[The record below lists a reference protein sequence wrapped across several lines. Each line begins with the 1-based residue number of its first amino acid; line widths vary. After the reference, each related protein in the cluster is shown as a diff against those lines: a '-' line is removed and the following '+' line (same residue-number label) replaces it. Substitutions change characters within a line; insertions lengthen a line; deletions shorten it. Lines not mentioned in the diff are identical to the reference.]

1 VIFFIAFIESSS
13 NKCPEVSCKIYGTC
27 NFVVQLDHPKKNYKF
42 GFGLTV
48 GE

>member
-1 VIFFIAFIESSS
+1 LRALFSL
-13 NKCPEVSCKIYGTC
+13 
-27 NFVVQLDHPKKNYKF
+27 QLDHPKKNYKF

>member
-1 VIFFIAFIESSS
+1 VESFDLSFLSS
-13 NKCPEVSCKIYGTC
+13 VEKLHRHIDLIDEFSYSL
-27 NFVVQLDHPKKNYKF
+27 QLDHSKKDYKF